1 MGSSPILIIGGGPV
15 GLALAGDLGWRGQN
29 ALLVEQSELQEIGA
43 QGRWSWVPACAGRTE
58 RAYLA
63 RSITSIAVMVDWAA
77 SMVKLIL
84 SPGLMPLSSDGGAT
98 G

>member
-1 MGSSPILIIGGGPV
+1 MPQRFAPKPTMRHFIVGGFRRAAQRNPIV
-15 GLALAGDLGWRGQN
+15 GRASRLN
-29 ALLVEQSELQEIGA
+29 PPCGA
-43 QGRWSWVPACAGRTE
+43 TIH
-58 RAYLA
+58 LA
-63 RSITSIAVMVDWAA
+63 RSITSIAVIVDWAA